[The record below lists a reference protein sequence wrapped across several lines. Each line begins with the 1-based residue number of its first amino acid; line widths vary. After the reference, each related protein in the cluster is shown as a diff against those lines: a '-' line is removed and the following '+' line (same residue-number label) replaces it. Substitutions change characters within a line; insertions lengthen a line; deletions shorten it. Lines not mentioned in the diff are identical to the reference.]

1 MKGRRVGLLQA
12 LAAALL
18 MAALLAG
25 AGCIDR
31 GPLGDLLS
39 SKDGP
44 EPPEISVSG
53 LVTRVVDGDT
63 FDVED
68 FGRVRLADVDAPEM
82 DTPAGKA
89 AKFFVEAWLLD
100 EIVHLDVDDIGVKD
114 RYGRWIA
121 VAYIEDPETG
131 ELVNFN
137 AMLVASGHAV
147 IKDFKDNKFDPGDWG
162 LVPVTR

>member
-1 MKGRRVGLLQA
+1 
-12 LAAALL
+12 

-25 AGCIDR
+25 AGCIDG

-39 SKDGP
+39 TKDGP

-63 FDVED
+63 FDVEG

-89 AKFFVEAWLLD
+89 AKFFAEAWLQD
-100 EIVHLDVDDIGVKD
+100 EIVHLDVDDLGVKD

-121 VAYIEDPETG
+121 VAYIEDPDTG
-131 ELVNFN
+131 SLVNFN
-137 AMLVASGHAV
+137 RLLVSSGHAV
-147 IKDFKDNKFDPGDWG
+147 IKDFRDNKFDPRDWG
-162 LVPVTR
+162 PAPVTR

>member
-1 MKGRRVGLLQA
+1 MKIPYMLP
-12 LAAALL
+12 
-18 MAALLAG
+18 MAIVISALLAG
-25 AGCIDR
+25 GGCLDNS
-31 GPLGDLLS
+31 PLGDLFPPGGGS
-39 SKDGP
+39 EGP
-44 EPPEISVSG
+44 SLEASG
-53 LVTRVVDGDT
+53 LVTKVVDGDT
-63 FDVED
+63 FDVEG